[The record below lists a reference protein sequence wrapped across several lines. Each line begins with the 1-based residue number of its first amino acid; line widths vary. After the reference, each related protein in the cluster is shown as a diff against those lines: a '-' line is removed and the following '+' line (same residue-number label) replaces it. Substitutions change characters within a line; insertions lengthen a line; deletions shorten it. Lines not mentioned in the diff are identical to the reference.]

1 MPEFKKDYAEL
12 TFGGT
17 GSAGEAAGRKII
29 TCPFDKY
36 EVKIALNE
44 KNEFVEI
51 IEIKINK
58 DFMSYKQKAR
68 LKSSIDEGEFYD
80 KE

>member
-1 MPEFKKDYAEL
+1 MPEVKKDYAEL
-12 TFGGT
+12 TLGGT
-17 GSAGEAAGRKII
+17 GSVGEAAEHRII
-29 TCPFDKY
+29 ICPFDKY
-36 EVKIALNE
+36 EVKIMLNE
-44 KNEFVEI
+44 KNEFLNI

-58 DFMSYKQKAR
+58 DFMSYKQKAN